1 MSVRIKFLMD
11 ESTGASVAEYLR
23 RAGFDVLFVGET
35 MQQADDADI
44 LAQAAHENRILMTN
58 DKDFGEL
65 VFRSGRT
72 HAGVVLFRLQDESQ
86 DNRVRMAQIVAGEY
100 PERLPGN
107 FVVVTEK
114 GIRVRT
120 RLKPS

>member
-11 ESTGASVAEYLR
+11 ESTGASVADYLR

>member
-35 MQQADDADI
+35 MQQADDTDI

>member
-1 MSVRIKFLMD
+1 
-11 ESTGASVAEYLR
+11 
-23 RAGFDVLFVGET
+23 
-35 MQQADDADI
+35 
-44 LAQAAHENRILMTN
+44 MTN